1 MADDFQDKLN
11 SILSN
16 PELMKMISSMAGQV
30 NSEPQN
36 VNSDISNNSPADF
49 DSIANIASKIGSEDD
64 NRIRLLNALRPY
76 MNQSRSANMDTAIK
90 ILKLTKLTSFL

>member
-11 SILSN
+11 SMLSN

-30 NSEPQN
+30 SSEPQSN
-36 VNSDISNNSPADF
+36 NSDISNDSSPDL
-49 DSIANIASKIGSEDD
+49 SNLANIASKISSEDD
-64 NRIRLLNALRPY
+64 DRIRLLNALRPY

-90 ILKLTKLTSFL
+90 ILRLTKLTSFL